1 MALIQKWVRGIADV
15 SIDHPSHQVDIPERP
30 LPHNLSQADL
40 FAEKQKKAN
49 KDSIMKRLYP
59 GTEGML
65 PRVD

>member
-1 MALIQKWVRGIADV
+1 M
-15 SIDHPSHQVDIPERP
+15 HPSHQVDIPERP